1 MEEIMPLLVVCVGG
15 EMSCLVHYFRIKDTV
30 VVSLCP
36 SS

>member
-1 MEEIMPLLVVCVGG
+1 MGEVMPLLFVCVGG
-15 EMSCLVHYFRIKDTV
+15 EMSCLVHYFRIKDPV

>member
-1 MEEIMPLLVVCVGG
+1 MEEIVPLLLVCVGG

-30 VVSLCP
+30 VGSLCV